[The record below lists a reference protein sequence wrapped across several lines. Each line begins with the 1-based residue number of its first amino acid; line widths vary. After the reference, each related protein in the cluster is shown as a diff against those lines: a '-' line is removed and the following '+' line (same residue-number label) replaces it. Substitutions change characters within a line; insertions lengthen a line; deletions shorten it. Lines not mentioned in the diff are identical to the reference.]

1 MDTTACWW
9 HFYSFYFYLRV
20 KIWDV
25 RTGGIFDTIK
35 YDHAVTALQFD
46 TRKIVAA
53 TGENGVKVRF
63 LSALLVSFRHLRR
76 LSCSHHFGRR
86 GMLIVSNFS
95 QIYNRTSMQHSTLMT
110 NGHTRPVE
118 RLRYM
123 DRYMVS
129 GGRDSVVKIWAL

>member
-1 MDTTACWW
+1 M
-9 HFYSFYFYLRV
+9 
-20 KIWDV
+20 
-25 RTGGIFDTIK
+25 RTGGIFETLK

-63 LSALLVSFRHLRR
+63 SSAIYVITFVSRGRWASSSAAERCAYRVR
-76 LSCSHHFGRR
+76 LS
-86 GMLIVSNFS
+86 IP